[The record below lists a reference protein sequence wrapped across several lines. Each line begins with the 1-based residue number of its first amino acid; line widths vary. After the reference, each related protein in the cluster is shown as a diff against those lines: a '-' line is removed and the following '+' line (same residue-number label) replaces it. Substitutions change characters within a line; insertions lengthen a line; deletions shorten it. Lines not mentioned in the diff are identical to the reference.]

1 MRLYDWTRL
10 KPGMKVARS
19 VYSRDRLLLQ
29 AGTILNKETIE
40 RLPIWGIFHLVV
52 ETTEDLVRQGL
63 RQTA

>member
-29 AGTILNKETIE
+29 AGTILNKDTIQ
-40 RLPIWGIFHLVV
+40 RLPIWGIFNLVV
-52 ETTEDLVRQGL
+52 ETNEDLVQRGL
-63 RQTA
+63 QQTA